1 MTAGYSKRTLAE
13 KLGIKSGSRIAIVN
27 SPFGYEVTLGQLPAG
42 VVSMSRL
49 RGPLDLIQFFATSKK
64 EVEGKMPSLKRAL
77 ALNGALWISWPK
89 RASKVKTDLTE
100 DVIREIALKNKLV
113 DVKVCAVDEKWSG
126 LKLVYRV
133 KDRKL
138 T

>member
-13 KLGIKSGSRIAIVN
+13 KLGIKSGARIAILN
-27 SPFGYEVTLGQLPAG
+27 SPGGYEATLGPLPEG
-42 VVSMSRL
+42 VDLTSRL
-49 RGPLDLIQFFATSKK
+49 SGPLHLIQFFTTSKK
-64 EVEGKMPSLKRAL
+64 ELEGNLPRLMRAM
-77 ALNGALWISWPK
+77 AQNGALWISWPK

-100 DVIREIALKNKLV
+100 DVIREIALRNKLV

-133 KDRKL
+133 KDRKV